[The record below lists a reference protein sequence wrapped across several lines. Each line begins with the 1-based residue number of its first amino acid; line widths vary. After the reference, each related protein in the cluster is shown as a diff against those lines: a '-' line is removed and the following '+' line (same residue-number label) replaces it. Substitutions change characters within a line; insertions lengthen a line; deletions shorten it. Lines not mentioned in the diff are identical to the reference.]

1 MKSKIHEHLKTNT
14 LIVSKTVSKFFMA
27 LTLVFA
33 ISMTGCRDTNKEET
47 NDDHGHEH
55 NPDGSHIN
63 EHEDVKQE
71 EFKVEKDSMAKES
84 ETHTHENG
92 EEHHDH

>member
-1 MKSKIHEHLKTNT
+1 M
-14 LIVSKTVSKFFMA
+14 KTVSKFLMA
-27 LTLVFA
+27 LTVVLA
-33 ISMTGCRDTNKEET
+33 ISITGCRETKKEET

-55 NPDGSHIN
+55 NSDGSHKD

-71 EFKVEKDSMAKES
+71 EFHVEKDSIAKES
-84 ETHTHENG
+84 ETHTHDNG